1 MGRVTN
7 SDLKGVLLVDKPSGM
22 TSHDVVDRIR
32 RATGIRRV
40 GHTGTLD
47 PAATGL
53 LIICVGPATRLSEYL
68 TGLDKVYEGYMRLG
82 VVTDSHDMDGEVLEE
97 NDVPDV
103 TLERVQ
109 GVFDGFTGQI
119 EQVPPMVSAVKVG
132 GQRLYKLARKGETVE
147 RKPRQI
153 TVNEFAAL
161 GYESPLVHFRV
172 GCTSGTYVRSLCH
185 DSGASLGCGATLDTL
200 RRTAVGRHNV
210 GDAAPLDTLSEPGA
224 VAERLVP
231 MSDAL
236 DLPSIAVNA
245 RGERIIASG
254 GSLRGSEL
262 EGEYEA
268 VEGLVQIKS
277 PSGELLA
284 LGQVRR
290 ESPELQIVPKRVFS
304 ENK

>member
-1 MGRVTN
+1 MAEE
-7 SDLKGVLLVDKPSGM
+7 LKGVLLVDKPAGM
-22 TSHDVVDRIR
+22 TSHDVVDHIR

-53 LIICVGPATRLSEYL
+53 LIICIGPATRLSEYL

-82 VVTDSHDMDGEVLEE
+82 VVTSSHDMDGEVLEQ
-97 NDVPDV
+97 NDVPE
-103 TLERVQ
+103 LELPRIQ
-109 GVFDGFTGQI
+109 AAFDEFTGQI

-153 TVNEFAAL
+153 TVNEFVAL
-161 GYESPLVHFRV
+161 GYAPPLVHFRV
-172 GCTSGTYVRSLCH
+172 SCTSGTYVRSLCH
-185 DSGASLGCGATLDTL
+185 DAGAALGCGATLDRL
-200 RRTAVGRHNV
+200 RRTAVGRHRV
-210 GDAAPLDTLSEPGA
+210 EEAAPLDTLTDFAS
-224 VAERLVP
+224 VSTRLVP

-236 DLPSIAVNA
+236 DLPSIAVSA
-245 RGERIIASG
+245 RGERILASG
-254 GSLRGSEL
+254 GLLRGPEL
-262 EGEYEA
+262 AGDVPA
-268 VEGLVQIKS
+268 TSEGLVQIKS

-290 ESPELQIVPKRVFS
+290 GPPELQVVPKRVFL
-304 ENK
+304 EGK